1 MTKYFVARAKEGT
14 EYTFT
19 MSGSIAGGTK
29 ARAEKLARI
38 LNEYKHNL
46 KPGEIWYVY
55 ENDYYYNIRI
65 EQQARI
71 SKSKISFSA
80 YRDY

>member
-1 MTKYFVARAKEGT
+1 MTKYFLAKTKEGC
-14 EYTFT
+14 EYSFT

-29 ARAEKLARI
+29 TRAEKLARI

-46 KPGEIWYVY
+46 KPGEKWHVY
-55 ENDYYYNIRI
+55 ENDYYYNVKI
-65 EQQARI
+65 ENQARI
-71 SKSKISFSA
+71 SKTKISFST

>member
-1 MTKYFVARAKEGT
+1 MTKYFVARAKEGA
-14 EYTFT
+14 EYSLT

-38 LNEYKHNL
+38 LNEYKYNL
-46 KPGEIWYVY
+46 KPGEIWHVY

-71 SKSKISFSA
+71 SKDKISFST